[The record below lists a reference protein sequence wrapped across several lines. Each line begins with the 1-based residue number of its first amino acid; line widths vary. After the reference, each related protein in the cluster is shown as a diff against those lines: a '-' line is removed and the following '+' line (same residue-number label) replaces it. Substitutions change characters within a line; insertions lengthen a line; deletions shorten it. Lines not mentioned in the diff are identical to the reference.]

1 MEFSI
6 TSIQEAHKLYTGPDF
21 PKLIKEFKS
30 MGMVTN
36 IFNLE
41 TGIVTYI
48 NHTGETLE
56 DTGIKVDFDICES
69 GTFEDAIF
77 ALQRN
82 QRGESDFYTFCNEIA
97 KAGVYKWVSELDE
110 MTCTYFDK
118 TEQVIIIE
126 SIPSV

>member
-6 TSIQEAHKLYTGPDF
+6 ASIQEAHKLYTGPDF
-21 PKLIKEFKS
+21 PKLIKEFKA

-48 NHTGETLE
+48 NRSGETLE
-56 DTGIKVDFDICES
+56 NTGIKVDFDICEA
-69 GTFEDAIF
+69 GKFDEAIF

-82 QRGESDFYTFCNEIA
+82 QKGESDFYTFCNEVA
-97 KAGVYKWVSELDE
+97 KAGVYKWVSDLDE

-118 TEQVIIIE
+118 TEQVIILE

>member
-1 MEFSI
+1 
-6 TSIQEAHKLYTGPDF
+6 
-21 PKLIKEFKS
+21 